1 MKFSDSVGGIWEML
15 MCENM
20 CVSVI
25 TLSLETLKK
34 WVLERTNLGLQ
45 ELVLD
50 FVRRKKQKKQNK
62 KIKAN

>member
-25 TLSLETLKK
+25 TLSLETLK

-50 FVRRKKQKKQNK
+50 FVRRKKTKKQNK

>member
-15 MCENM
+15 MCENT

-50 FVRRKKQKKQNK
+50 FVRRKKKKK
-62 KIKAN
+62 KAKSKLT